1 MSYEHIHPFFHLYS
15 NIYLDNETK
24 LEYRMAITSY
34 RKGSGKFTTR
44 KDLME
49 FPFYSVVENTCIY
62 YTSNIPPILLY

>member
-1 MSYEHIHPFFHLYS
+1 
-15 NIYLDNETK
+15 
-24 LEYRMAITSY
+24 MAITSY

-62 YTSNIPPILLY
+62 YTSNIPPYCYTKIPLHHEYLIIPLIRPNN

>member
-1 MSYEHIHPFFHLYS
+1 
-15 NIYLDNETK
+15 
-24 LEYRMAITSY
+24 MAITSY

-62 YTSNIPPILLY
+62 LHFKYPPPLHISIPKYHYIMNI